1 MDKAMK
7 NPPNEG
13 IRSQAKTALSVLT
26 AINALNYLDR
36 FVSAPI
42 LPLIIAGLHL
52 SDGQAGSLQS
62 AFILVFAL
70 VCPLVG
76 GLVDRYPRYWI
87 AAIGVILWS
96 AATLGSGLATSFAF
110 LLVARALV
118 GIGEAS
124 YTVVTPSILA
134 DHYPAERRGRALSI
148 FYAAI
153 PFGSALG
160 YVLGG
165 QIGAHH
171 GWRSAFFV
179 AGIPGI
185 FLAMILLHLREP
197 RRGQKD
203 APTSANPDTGLGAFL
218 KIARSRPSYIL
229 NVISQS
235 IYTFTVGGLAAWMPT
250 YLVRYRHLAV
260 DKAALFFGGILA
272 LAGLLGTLGG
282 GYLGDKLARRFPG
295 AHFTFSGL
303 ALIASLPFS
312 VVAVISPNPSVY
324 WTATFLSL
332 LFLFVVTGPLN
343 AAMVNVLPAPFRGR
357 GVGVHTIIIHLLG
370 DACSPILIGIAS
382 DRVGL
387 PWPILA
393 TGLYVGIAGA
403 LLVWGRKTLDR
414 DLAASAN

>member
-1 MDKAMK
+1 MK
-7 NPPNEG
+7 TPPNEG
-13 IRSQAKTALSVLT
+13 IRSQAKTALLVLT
-26 AINALNYLDR
+26 TINALNYLDR

-62 AFILVFAL
+62 AFILVFAM

-76 GLVDRYPRYWI
+76 GLVDRYPRYGI
-87 AAIGVILWS
+87 AAIGIILWS
-96 AATLGSGLATSFAF
+96 AATFSSGLATSFAF

-118 GIGEAS
+118 GVGEAS

-134 DHYPAERRGRALSI
+134 DHYPPDRRGRALSI

-153 PFGSALG
+153 PLGSALG

-179 AGIPGI
+179 AGIPGLL
-185 FLAMILLHLREP
+185 LATLLLFLREP

-203 APTSANPDTGLGAFL
+203 APPLANPNQGLGSFL
-218 KIARSRPSYIL
+218 QMARSRPSYLI
-229 NVISQS
+229 NVVSQS

-260 DKAALFFGGILA
+260 EKAALMFGGILA
-272 LAGLLGTLGG
+272 LAGLLGTLVG

-312 VVAVISPNPSVY
+312 FVAVMSPTPMVY
-324 WTATFLSL
+324 WSATFLSL

-357 GVGVHTIIIHLLG
+357 GVGAHTITIHLLG
-370 DACSPILIGIAS
+370 DACSPILIGLAS

-387 PWPILA
+387 SWPILA

-403 LLVWGRKTLDR
+403 ILVWGRKALAR
-414 DLAASAN
+414 DLAASTN